1 MSNNEKAIII
11 DELWLIYFNDT
22 LREQG
27 LISER
32 EWIQMK
38 SKIYENT
45 AHKRKRA
52 KLEEKQ

>member
-1 MSNNEKAIII
+1 MSNNENAIII

-32 EWIQMK
+32 EWIQMN

-52 KLEEKQ
+52 KLEDKK